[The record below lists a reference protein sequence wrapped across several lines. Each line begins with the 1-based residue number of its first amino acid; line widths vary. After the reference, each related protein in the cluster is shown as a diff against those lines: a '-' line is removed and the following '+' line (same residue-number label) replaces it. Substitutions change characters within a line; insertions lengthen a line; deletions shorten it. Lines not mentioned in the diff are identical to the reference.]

1 MDHTPHGLV
10 EAALAFLASMLP
22 PALGA
27 TVSLAYEQGLT
38 WAARFTQL
46 WVGIVVGYFGT
57 GAVAS
62 CWPWGD
68 LDAFVRQAIGFV
80 VGLVAFKATPRFM
93 GSIVEIVADLPARV
107 AEMVPFLRRKGGGGG
122 AA

>member
-1 MDHTPHGLV
+1 MDHTPHGLL
-10 EAALAFLASMLP
+10 EATLAFLVSLLP

-46 WVGIVVGYFGT
+46 WVGIVVGYFGA
-57 GAVAS
+57 GAIAAL
-62 CWPWGD
+62 WPWGS

-80 VGLVAFKATPRFM
+80 VGMIAFKATPRFM
-93 GSIVEIVADLPARV
+93 GSVVEIVADLPSRV
-107 AEMVPFLRRKGGGGG
+107 ADLVPFLRRKSGGQP
-122 AA
+122 